1 MTSVRR
7 QMVRLVF
14 VLALGAFFAA
24 TPLLLI
30 STADA
35 RPGGGQSF
43 GGSSKTSGSSR
54 SSSGSSRS
62 GSRSSSWSSSKSSSG
77 SDNWSSK
84 PSYSAPWS
92 GGTKSSTPAP
102 VGPHGSSSGYSYASA
117 GPPHGSVGEFFFWIL
132 LGGGAL
138 VLVVGGYS
146 WYLKREQQE
155 WTTAVIEEGEE
166 EDAASAPDDAAQAFQ
181 GAHNGRYASIQEAL
195 HAIVA
200 KDENFSF
207 VIFEDFLYA
216 LFAEVHTARGKR
228 KPALLRPYLREDVVR
243 ALELRGADAVE
254 AIIIGAMRIE
264 EVQGDAISHRVSV
277 RVRFV
282 ANYTERNEG
291 QEQSYYVEELWRL
304 SKNADAPSRAPDK
317 ARTIGCPNCG
327 ANLDK
332 EIGDKC
338 KYCGTPSDSDVHDW
352 IVEDIAV
359 EAREGRGPLLHGTTQ
374 EVGTDLPSVVAA
386 DASTRFD
393 QLKARDPAFTWV
405 GFVNRIEATFNTFH
419 KAWSSQDLAPVRPFL
434 SDALFETQRYWVD
447 AYKKQKLRNVTEDA
461 RVVTAHIAK
470 VTSDKHYDAITVRIF
485 ASCIDYTLDQEDK
498 VVGGSKKKARSFSEY
513 WTFIRGAKATGAA
526 RAEAA
531 CPNCGAPVEKINM
544 AGNCESCS
552 TKVTTGEFD
561 WVLSRIEQDE
571 AYEG

>member
-1 MTSVRR
+1 MTSIRR
-7 QMVRLVF
+7 QIARLV
-14 VLALGAFFAA
+14 VAIALGALFVA
-24 TPLLLI
+24 TPFI
-30 STADA
+30 PAPTAEA

-43 GGSSKTSGSSR
+43 GSGSKSSSGSR
-54 SSSGSSRS
+54 SSSG
-62 GSRSSSWSSSKSSSG
+62 GSRSSSRSPSWSSSKSSSG
-77 SDNWSSK
+77 SDNWSKK

-92 GGTKSSTPAP
+92 AGTKPSTPPP

-117 GPPHGSVGEFFFWIL
+117 GPPNGSVGEFFFWIL
-132 LGGGAL
+132 IGGGAL
-138 VLVVGGYS
+138 VLVIGGYS
-146 WYLKREQQE
+146 LYVKRQQAE
-155 WTTAVIEEGEE
+155 WSSAVIDELEE
-166 EDAASAPDDAAQAFQ
+166 EQAAEDER
-181 GAHNGRYASIQEAL
+181 NRRYASIQEAL

-243 ALELRGADAVE
+243 ALEFRGADAVD
-254 AIIIGAMRIE
+254 AIIVGAMRIE
-264 EVQGDAISHRVSV
+264 EVRGDAVSHRVSV

-291 QEQSYYVEELWRL
+291 REQSYYVEEVWRL

-332 EIGDKC
+332 ELGDKC
-338 KYCGTPSDSDVHDW
+338 KYCGTPADSDVHDW
-352 IVEDIAV
+352 IVEEIAID
-359 EAREGRGPLLHGTTQ
+359 AREGRGPLLHGTTQ
-374 EVGTDLPSVVAA
+374 EVGTDLASVVAP
-386 DASTRFD
+386 DAPVRFEE
-393 QLKARDPAFTWV
+393 LKARDPAFTWV
-405 GFVNRIEATFNTFH
+405 AFVGRIEATFHTFH

-434 SDALFETQRYWVD
+434 SDALFETQLYWVE

-461 RVVTAHIAK
+461 RIVTTHVAK
-470 VTSDKHYDAITVRIF
+470 VTSDKHYDAITVRVF
-485 ASCIDYTLDQEDK
+485 ASCVDYTLDQEDK
-498 VVGGSKKKARSFSEY
+498 VVGGSKKKAREYSEY
-513 WTFIRGAKATGAA
+513 WTFIRGAKVTGAA
-526 RAEAA
+526 RTDAA

-552 TKVTTGEFD
+552 AKVTTGDFD

-571 AYEG
+571 VYEG